1 VSRQRAYLNCIA
13 RAMFQPT
20 LLPLPDVGLYTLGV
34 PLLCFVKLGETLGVT
49 LFIGGKVTSQSQQ
62 MVDFWDKLPRNLRLQ
77 LAMAVW

>member
-1 VSRQRAYLNCIA
+1 
-13 RAMFQPT
+13 MFQPP

-34 PLLCFVKLGETLGVT
+34 PLLCFVELGETLSVT

-62 MVDFWDKLPRNLRLQ
+62 MVDFWNEFPRDLRLQ